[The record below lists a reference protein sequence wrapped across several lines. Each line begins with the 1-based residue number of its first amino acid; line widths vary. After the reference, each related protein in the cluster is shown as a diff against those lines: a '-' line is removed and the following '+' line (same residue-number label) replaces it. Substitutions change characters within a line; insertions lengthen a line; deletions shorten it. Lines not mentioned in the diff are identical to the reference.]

1 MVAGPSV
8 SAEVLKKISV
18 LGDVDKH
25 AKGSDMYEYYAGVY
39 SDLSLA
45 NIQLEKAKQA
55 GFVDAFV
62 FATDNGKRIT
72 LEQAELILK
81 K

>member
-1 MVAGPSV
+1 
-8 SAEVLKKISV
+8 
-18 LGDVDKH
+18 
-25 AKGSDMYEYYAGVY
+25 MYEYYAGIY

-62 FATDNGKRIT
+62 FATNNGKRIT